1 MISTCH
7 ETQSVTQKKPS
18 PQEVG
23 EDSKLARSFERIR
36 SIVRRRRLARKEK
49 KYPKLEQIVNDVMAQ
64 QIAEKKRIRS
74 SNKHYLTVEFQQKS
88 LYRHSYQVGWGLKQL
103 KATLRLHFGPFLSVP
118 GITKSTDFGIRL
130 RVWHSLEDPRLAETD
145 FGQCRDIA
153 GSQGGGPGSVGQ
165 ECAFREEIF
174 ASNVFRFRHAT
185 KR

>member
-7 ETQSVTQKKPS
+7 ETQSVTQKKPPS
-18 PQEVG
+18 QEVG

-88 LYRHSYQVGWGLKQL
+88 LYRHSYQVG
-103 KATLRLHFGPFLSVP
+103 
-118 GITKSTDFGIRL
+118 L
-130 RVWHSLEDPRLAETD
+130 RVKPLG
-145 FGQCRDIA
+145 GQPLD
-153 GSQGGGPGSVGQ
+153 
-165 ECAFREEIF
+165 
-174 ASNVFRFRHAT
+174 
-185 KR
+185 